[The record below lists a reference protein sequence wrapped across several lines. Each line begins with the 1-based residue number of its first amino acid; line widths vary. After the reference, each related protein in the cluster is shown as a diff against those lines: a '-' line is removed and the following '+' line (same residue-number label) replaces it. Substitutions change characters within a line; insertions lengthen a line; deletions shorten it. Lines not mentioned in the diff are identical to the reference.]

1 MLAFEFHPIYFLI
14 TTSCSLMS
22 LHLGSHVIL
31 LPALDSEVGI
41 EHMFTL
47 GSFIVRQIWLCLC

>member
-1 MLAFEFHPIYFLI
+1 
-14 TTSCSLMS
+14 MS

-47 GSFIVRQIWLCLC
+47 GVSFIVRQIWLCLC